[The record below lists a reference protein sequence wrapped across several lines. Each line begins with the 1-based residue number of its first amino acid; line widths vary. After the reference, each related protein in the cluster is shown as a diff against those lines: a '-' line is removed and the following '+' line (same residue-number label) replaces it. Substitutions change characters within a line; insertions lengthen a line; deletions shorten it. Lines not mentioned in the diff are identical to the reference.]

1 MITYVK
7 GSLFESPAKVLVN
20 TVNTVGV
27 MGKGIARTFKEIY
40 PEMFRQYQHLC
51 ETKQFQLG
59 KPWLHKTDHKWI
71 LNFPT
76 KVHWRQPSRPEYVEE
91 GLKTFVSTYPA
102 QGITSIAFPR
112 LGCGNGELDWEKL
125 VQPLMT
131 RYLGNLAIDIFIYRF
146 DEDYAP
152 PEHKDIEAM
161 MAWLRSEPRALAFD
175 EMWTDLRDLIGPG
188 LQLRTWDGAAQF
200 KTFVTTQPSDG
211 LLIRVSSKSVK
222 QVLTALL
229 MRIVPR
235 RFQPQMIGPGEVFVP
250 QEAMLDLW
258 QNIRAYGFCVPRV
271 MPAGLD
277 VLAPYVI
284 ALLSHLDY
292 MKPVELLLHGR
303 NGPPVSE
310 TGLRLFAAPLGFHIK
325 SSQSVYAVHPV

>member
-51 ETKQFQLG
+51 ETKQLHTG
-59 KPWLHKTDHKWI
+59 KLWLHKTDHKWI

-175 EMWTDLRDLIGPG
+175 EMWTDLCNLIGQG
-188 LQLRTWDGAAQF
+188 LELRTWDGGPDFKVCVTAQ
-200 KTFVTTQPSDG
+200 PADG
-211 LLIRVSSKSVK
+211 LLIQVNPNSTK
-222 QVLTALL
+222 QILTAWI

-235 RFQPQMIGPGEVFVP
+235 RWQPRIVGAGKIFVP
-250 QEAMLDLW
+250 QEGVLDLW
-258 QNIRAYGFCVPRV
+258 QNIRAYGFCVPRI

-277 VLAPYVI
+277 VLAPYI
-284 ALLSHLDY
+284 LALLSHLDY
-292 MKPVELLLHGR
+292 MKPVELSLRGR
-303 NGPPVSE
+303 NRSAVAE
-310 TGLRLFAAPLGFHIK
+310 TGLRLFAAPASSLAK
-325 SSQSVYAVHPV
+325 SSQSVYMVHPV